1 MSIHPFILA
10 SLCRCPYVPQVKL
23 PELYQPNTT
32 MNLPLSPSTST
43 ASSGKFICD
52 SRSVS
57 FALHV
62 FFQLAKAPVHYSE
75 EHLGNHNSHGPAQ
88 KLMETRLRFFRG
100 RFQKEPLPQEGSGGF
115 VVFIPEMKG
124 WIGQKIRQMNGW
136 VEGWTD
142 ALRVWGQAGLSK
154 GKKKSDRRRD
164 TQNRGEWRRW
174 TSARMERFSSECGW
188 KLAGPDLERAAGR
201 RDMSRG
207 LRSKERGG
215 WETDDGPSPP
225 LHPRVSIYTDEFEKP
240 SARFWPSAQ
249 QINTHT
255 HINMLMQIHSHT
267 PDGISIL
274 TNVYMCMCVYT
285 HSH

>member
-1 MSIHPFILA
+1 
-10 SLCRCPYVPQVKL
+10 
-23 PELYQPNTT
+23 
-32 MNLPLSPSTST
+32 
-43 ASSGKFICD
+43 
-52 SRSVS
+52 
-57 FALHV
+57 
-62 FFQLAKAPVHYSE
+62 
-75 EHLGNHNSHGPAQ
+75 
-88 KLMETRLRFFRG
+88 METRLRFFRG
-100 RFQKEPLPQEGSGGF
+100 WFQKEPLPQEGSGGF

-124 WIGQKIRQMNGW
+124 WIGQKIRQTNGW
-136 VEGWTD
+136 VEWWTD
-142 ALRVWGQAGLSK
+142 ALRVRGQAGLSK

-215 WETDDGPSPP
+215 WETDDGPSSP

-255 HINMLMQIHSHT
+255 HSYKHANANSFTHTWQCIN
-267 PDGISIL
+267 
-274 TNVYMCMCVYT
+274 T
-285 HSH
+285 HKCLHVHVC

>member
-1 MSIHPFILA
+1 M
-10 SLCRCPYVPQVKL
+10 
-23 PELYQPNTT
+23 
-32 MNLPLSPSTST
+32 
-43 ASSGKFICD
+43 
-52 SRSVS
+52 
-57 FALHV
+57 ALH
-62 FFQLAKAPVHYSE
+62 K
-75 EHLGNHNSHGPAQ
+75 

-100 RFQKEPLPQEGSGGF
+100 WFQKEPLPQEGSGGF

-124 WIGQKIRQMNGW
+124 WIGQKIRQTNGW
-136 VEGWTD
+136 VEWWTD
-142 ALRVWGQAGLSK
+142 ALRVRGQAGLSK

-174 TSARMERFSSECGW
+174 TSARMERFSSEFGW

-255 HINMLMQIHSHT
+255 HSYKHANANSFTHTHLTVHQYSQMFTCARVLSRTHTHINILHILCTRIPKIYTSSLYFKLAKTPTIAHST
-267 PDGISIL
+267 YFCLLKSF
-274 TNVYMCMCVYT
+274 T
-285 HSH
+285 